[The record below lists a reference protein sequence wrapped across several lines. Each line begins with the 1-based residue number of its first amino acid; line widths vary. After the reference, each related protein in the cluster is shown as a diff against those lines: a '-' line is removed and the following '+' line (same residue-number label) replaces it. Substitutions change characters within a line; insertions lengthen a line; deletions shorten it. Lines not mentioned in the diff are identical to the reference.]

1 MMLSKFIKEIEVLP
15 STPKTTSLVAQLK
28 TLLNT
33 KGDIEIDLDHMCKT
47 LGVKILILGLQN
59 TRSYI

>member
-1 MMLSKFIKEIEVLP
+1 MMLSKFIKKIEVLP
-15 STPKTTSLVAQLK
+15 STPKTTSLIAQLK

-47 LGVKILILGLQN
+47 LGVKI
-59 TRSYI
+59 